1 MRQKS
6 VQGVTNG
13 LVRKSDYDSVDPLC
27 VCRCRVCANVG
38 VRVSNQKHDLLR
50 QSMSW
55 KDTYRDKYEQSNLTW
70 DEFVEQRLVHVDE
83 IPETQLDEMNEHLE
97 AVRNEYRDMKRE
109 VYELKTMLE
118 SEEYDP

>member
-1 MRQKS
+1 
-6 VQGVTNG
+6 
-13 LVRKSDYDSVDPLC
+13 
-27 VCRCRVCANVG
+27 
-38 VRVSNQKHDLLR
+38 
-50 QSMSW
+50 MSW